1 MNQGT
6 PYSQR
11 IKEELIAVRNSGKKL
26 CICPMGA
33 VGISHLKKYHREGI
47 EIDFFYD
54 NNPTLW
60 GSRYQD
66 VVCLSKEELC
76 LIKDEVVLLIEGGF
90 YHEIKK
96 QMVNEGF
103 SCFERIYF
111 LTSAPKRVHLVDK
124 GSYDNEIQKVLALCA
139 DERSREVF
147 RHLTNTWSM
156 ESIPDDYFQKIM
168 DQNQYFDTEIIH
180 IQPDEVFVDIGA
192 YIGDTW
198 EQFLSI
204 CHGKY
209 EKAHLFELD
218 PNIYRRLMKCVGDR
232 FAGPHGGEGIVQC
245 YPYGVSDHTGVV
257 QFTMGESDSTVL
269 SHTEDQSINTN
280 ICSGKCV
287 RLDDILKNERVTF
300 IKMDIE
306 GSEMDALRGAAEL
319 IKSQK
324 PKLAICIYH
333 SPEDM
338 LEIPVYLKTLVPEYQ
353 IYIRHYT
360 DLMYETVCYAVVE

>member
-6 PYSQR
+6 HYAQR
-11 IKEELIAVRNSGKKL
+11 IKQELTAIRNSGKKL
-26 CICPMGA
+26 CICPMGLA
-33 VGISHLKKYHREGI
+33 GIAQLRKCCENGI
-47 EIDFFYD
+47 PIDFFYD
-54 NNPTLW
+54 NNPKLW

-66 VVCLSKEELC
+66 VVCLSKEKL
-76 LIKDEVVLLIEGGF
+76 LQIKDEVVLIIEGMY
-90 YHEIKK
+90 YHEIRK
-96 QMVNEGF
+96 QMMDEGF
-103 SCFERIYF
+103 SCFERIYSMAY
-111 LTSAPKRVHLVDK
+111 TPKELELEDK
-124 GSYDNEIQKVLALCA
+124 LSYEDKIQKVLAVCA
-139 DERSREVF
+139 DKRSREVF
-147 RHLTNTWSM
+147 RCLTDSWSM
-156 ESIPDDYFQKIM
+156 KSIPDNYFQKIM
-168 DQNQYFDTEIIH
+168 DPNQYFDTEIIH
-180 IQPDEVFVDIGA
+180 LQPDEVFVDLGA

-198 EQFLSI
+198 EQFLFA

-218 PNIYRRLMKCVGDR
+218 PNIYRRLMKCVGER

-245 YPYGVSDHTGVV
+245 YPYGVSDQAGVV
-257 QFTMGESDSTVL
+257 QFTMGESNSTVL
-269 SHTEDQSINTN
+269 SHAEDQSINTN

-300 IKMDIE
+300 IKMDVE
-306 GSEMDALRGAAEL
+306 GAEQGALRGAAEL
-319 IKSQK
+319 IKKQK
-324 PKLAICIYH
+324 PKLAISIYH

>member
-11 IKEELIAVRNSGKKL
+11 IKEELIAVRKRWKK
-26 CICPMGA
+26 ICNCQMGA
-33 VGISHLKKYHREGI
+33 RGNSHLKKYRREGI

-76 LIKDEVVLLIEGGF
+76 LIKDEVVLLIEGAF
-90 YHEIKK
+90 YHEIRE
-96 QMVNEGF
+96 QMDAEGF
-103 SCFERIYF
+103 SCFERVCF
-111 LTSAPKRVHLVDK
+111 LNSPPKRLCLADRNSYVD
-124 GSYDNEIQKVLALCA
+124 EIQKVLSLCA
-139 DERSREVF
+139 DQRSREVF
-147 RHLTNTWSM
+147 QCLTDAWSM
-156 ESIPDDYFQKIM
+156 EAIPDDYFQKIM
-168 DQNQYFDTEIIH
+168 DENQYFDKKIIH
-180 IQPDEVFVDIGA
+180 LQPDEVFVDIGA

-198 EQFLSI
+198 EQFLSV

-218 PNIYRRLMKCVGDR
+218 PNIYRRLMKYVGNL
-232 FAGPHGGEGIVQC
+232 FAGPHGGDGIVQC
-245 YPYGVSDHTGVV
+245 YPYGVSDQASEVQVMTGE
-257 QFTMGESDSTVL
+257 MNSTAVTYIDDKIEGGRVCL
-269 SHTEDQSINTN
+269 
-280 ICSGKCV
+280 GKCV

-319 IKSQK
+319 IKEQK